1 MKSLIDISTNIE
13 NVEIYQ
19 RNYYNI
25 SFPLICY
32 ELPPRKCFA
41 LCKSYTHLHQR
52 CHMFLN
58 ASYLF
63 RFVYLLFQE
72 KKYSK
77 LHIFFLYEEIR
88 RRQEFMITKIYK
100 DLLNIFHWRIH
111 LTSYVWTRDNIY
123 VVLHIRCHKWRNIQL
138 MPNNK

>member
-1 MKSLIDISTNIE
+1 MTLLPIL
-13 NVEIYQ
+13 IYQ

-25 SFPLICY
+25 FFSLICY

-63 RFVYLLFQE
+63 RFVYLLFQG
-72 KKYSK
+72 KRCSK
-77 LHIFFLYEEIR
+77 LYIFFTLRRNKINNDQFMLTEIC
-88 RRQEFMITKIYK
+88 K
-100 DLLNIFHWRIH
+100 DLLNIFHWHIH
-111 LTSYVWTRDNIY
+111 LTSYVWMRENIY